1 MHRGDVNLSTSAINN
16 TKQRG
21 KKAHNNKYFTHT
33 NLMQLSERCLYNR
46 TVYFI
51 DLKWHIG
58 CRMVTGQP
66 VRTRQAATPG
76 AGGGNPLTLTPET

>member
-1 MHRGDVNLSTSAINN
+1 
-16 TKQRG
+16 
-21 KKAHNNKYFTHT
+21 
-33 NLMQLSERCLYNR
+33 MQLSERCLYNK
-46 TVYFI
+46 TAYFI
-51 DLKWHIG
+51 DLKWCIG